1 MSVFDV
7 GDAIGAGLSFFG
19 QRERAKAAREAAQ
32 LQADAARE
40 AAAAAASAA
49 TPYTVA
55 SLGGIAE
62 FDPDKQAALLTLSP
76 ELSDIYQ
83 GGLGRS
89 GLFGT
94 QAADYAFMDPFAA
107 GEQFYQQMQPF
118 FQEEEDKARTD
129 LETRLLAQGRLGGTG
144 GAEEQRALEE
154 AIQKSRAQR
163 RTAGFTQAQSLID
176 TLLGRER
183 GDIAQSVG
191 LLDIPLQ
198 QANVGRGI
206 GGTVG
211 SVAASGLQSQAA
223 SQRLLAQTAAQDPGL
238 FGTLASGI
246 GGTIRT
252 NSLINRLKER

>member
-1 MSVFDV
+1 MSLF
-7 GDAIGAGLSFFG
+7 GDIVGAGLSFFG
-19 QRERAKAAREAAQ
+19 QREQASAARKAAETQAQAAR
-32 LQADAARE
+32 DAAR
-40 AAAAAASAA
+40 AATDAA

-76 ELSDIYQ
+76 ELGDIYQ
-83 GGLGRS
+83 GGLARS
-89 GLFGT
+89 GMFGT

-163 RTAGFTQAQSLID
+163 RTTGFTQAQSLID

-191 LLDIPLQ
+191 LLDIPIQ
-198 QANVGRGI
+198 QANVGRGV

-211 SVAASGLQSQAA
+211 AVAASGLQSQAA
-223 SQRLLAQTAAQDPGL
+223 SQRLLAQTQAQDPGL
-238 FGTLASGI
+238 FGTLASGV
-246 GGTIRT
+246 GGIIRQ
-252 NSLINRLKER
+252 NSLINQLKSV

>member
-1 MSVFDV
+1 MSLFDIV
-7 GDAIGAGLSFFG
+7 GAGLSFFG
-19 QRERAKAAREAAQ
+19 QREQAKAARQAAQ
-32 LQADAARE
+32 TQADAARQ
-40 AAAAAASAA
+40 AAAAATDAA

-76 ELSDIYQ
+76 ELTDIYQ
-83 GGLGRS
+83 GGLSRS

-94 QAADYAFMDPFAA
+94 QAAQYAFMDPFAA

-118 FQEEEDKARTD
+118 FEEE
-129 LETRLLAQGRLGGTG
+129 GSTG
-144 GAEEQRALEE
+144 GAEQQRALEE

-163 RTAGFTQAQSLID
+163 RTTGFTQAQSLID

-183 GDIAQSVG
+183 GDIAKSVG

-198 QANVGRGI
+198 QANVGRGV

-211 SVAASGLQSQAA
+211 SVAAAGLQSQAA
-223 SQRLLAQTAAQDPGL
+223 SQRLLAQTQALDPGL
-238 FGTLASGI
+238 FGTLASGL
-246 GGTIRT
+246 GSTIRT
-252 NSLINRLKER
+252 NSLINQLKR

>member
-1 MSVFDV
+1 MSIFDIV
-7 GDAIGAGLSFFG
+7 GAGLSFFG
-19 QRERAKAAREAAQ
+19 QREQAKAARQAAET
-32 LQADAARE
+32 QAQAARE
-40 AAAAAASAA
+40 AAAAATSAA

-62 FDPDKQAALLTLSP
+62 FDPKKQAALLTLSP

-83 GGLGRS
+83 GGISRS

-94 QAADYAFMDPFAA
+94 QAAEYAFMDPFAA

-129 LETRLLAQGRLGGTG
+129 LETRLLAQGRLGSTG
-144 GAEEQRALEE
+144 GAEEQRSLEE

-246 GGTIRT
+246 GSTIRT
-252 NSLINRLKER
+252 NSLIDRLKRQET

>member
-1 MSVFDV
+1 MSLF
-7 GDAIGAGLSFFG
+7 GDIVGAGLSFFG
-19 QRERAKAAREAAQ
+19 QREQASAARKAAETQAQAAR
-32 LQADAARE
+32 DAAR
-40 AAAAAASAA
+40 AATDAA

-76 ELSDIYQ
+76 ELGDIYQ
-83 GGLGRS
+83 GGLARS
-89 GLFGT
+89 GMFGT
-94 QAADYAFMDPFAA
+94 QAADYAFMDPFEA

-129 LETRLLAQGRLGGTG
+129 LETRLLAQGRLGSTG
-144 GAEEQRALEE
+144 GAEQQRALEE

-163 RTAGFTQAQSLID
+163 RTTGFTQAQSLID

-191 LLDIPLQ
+191 LLDVPIQ
-198 QANVGRGI
+198 QANVGRGV

-211 SVAASGLQSQAA
+211 AVAASGLQSQAA
-223 SQRLLAQTAAQDPGL
+223 SQRLLAQTQAQDPGL

-246 GGTIRT
+246 GGIIRQ
-252 NSLINRLKER
+252 NSLINQLKSI

>member
-1 MSVFDV
+1 MSIFDV

-19 QRERAKAAREAAQ
+19 QREQAKAARQAAQ
-32 LQADAARE
+32 TQADAARE
-40 AAAAAASAA
+40 AARAATDAA

-83 GGLGRS
+83 GGLARS

-183 GDIAQSVG
+183 GDIAQSVS
-191 LLDIPLQ
+191 LLEIPIA

-246 GGTIRT
+246 GSTIRT
-252 NSLINRLKER
+252 NSLIDRLKR

>member
-1 MSVFDV
+1 MSIFDIV
-7 GDAIGAGLSFFG
+7 GAGLSFFG
-19 QRERAKAAREAAQ
+19 QREQAKAARQAAET
-32 LQADAARE
+32 QAQAARE
-40 AAAAAASAA
+40 AAAAATSAA

-83 GGLGRS
+83 GGISRS

-94 QAADYAFMDPFAA
+94 QAAEYAFMDPFAA

-144 GAEEQRALEE
+144 GAEEQRAFEE

-163 RTAGFTQAQSLID
+163 RTTGFTQAQALID

-183 GDIAQSVG
+183 GDISQSVS

-246 GGTIRT
+246 GSTIRT
-252 NSLINRLKER
+252 NSLIDRLKR

>member
-1 MSVFDV
+1 MSIFDV
-7 GDAIGAGLSFFG
+7 VGAGLSFFG
-19 QRERAKAAREAAQ
+19 QREQAKAARQAAET
-32 LQADAARE
+32 QAQAARE
-40 AAAAAASAA
+40 AAAAATSAA

-62 FDPDKQAALLTLSP
+62 FDPAKQAALLTLSP

-83 GGLGRS
+83 GGISRS

-94 QAADYAFMDPFAA
+94 QAAEYAFMDPFAA

-144 GAEEQRALEE
+144 GAEEQRAFEE

-163 RTAGFTQAQSLID
+163 RTTGFTQAQALID

-183 GDIAQSVG
+183 GDISQSVS

-206 GGTVG
+206 GGSVG
-211 SVAASGLQSQAA
+211 AVAGKGLESQAA
-223 SQRLLAQTAAQDPGL
+223 SQRLLAQTRALDPGL
-238 FGTLASGI
+238 FGSLASEI
-246 GGTIRT
+246 GQALRK
-252 NSLINRLKER
+252 R

>member
-1 MSVFDV
+1 MSIFDV

-19 QRERAKAAREAAQ
+19 QREQAKAARQAAET
-32 LQADAARE
+32 QAQAARE
-40 AAAAAASAA
+40 AAAAATSAA

-62 FDPDKQAALLTLSP
+62 FDPAKQAALLTLSP

-83 GGLGRS
+83 GGISRS

-94 QAADYAFMDPFAA
+94 QAAEYAFMDPFAA

-183 GDIAQSVG
+183 GDIAQSVS
-191 LLDIPLQ
+191 LLEIPIA

-246 GGTIRT
+246 GSTIRT
-252 NSLINRLKER
+252 NSLIDRLKR

>member
-1 MSVFDV
+1 MSSLF
-7 GDAIGAGLSFFG
+7 GDIVGAGLSFFG
-19 QRERAKAAREAAQ
+19 QREQASAARKAAETQAQ
-32 LQADAARE
+32 AARD
-40 AAAAAASAA
+40 AAAAATDAA

-76 ELSDIYQ
+76 ELTDIYQ

-129 LETRLLAQGRLGGTG
+129 LETRLLAQGRLGSTG

-191 LLDIPLQ
+191 LLEIPIA

-206 GGTVG
+206 GGSIG

-246 GGTIRT
+246 GGMIRQ
-252 NSLINRLKER
+252 NSLINQLKSR